1 MSWRVVDL
9 LNFDGVVETSRGRM
23 IVGGVEVPLA
33 EVNSIVI
40 GSKTRFSG
48 SLIHL
53 AAKFDI
59 PILTCDWRGMPIACT
74 FPWSDNS
81 RVGARFRAQI
91 DLTIPRQKNAWM
103 QIVKAKVSGQSN
115 NLESFTGE
123 SNHRMVEY
131 VSSVRSGDPSN
142 IEARAARTYWSS
154 FSLTKDFSR
163 TPGEGVGINSI
174 LDYGYAIIRSVTI
187 RAICEAG
194 LYPTIGIF
202 HRNRSNPF
210 SLADDLMEPFR
221 PAIDYVAH
229 EIGADGSLA
238 DRPIKEKLVEVLAL
252 TMGKKGDTVATSI
265 KNLASE
271 FANYVEGR
279 TQKLDVPAWVPGHG

>member
-1 MSWRVVDL
+1 MDL

-23 IVGGVEVPLA
+23 IVAGIEVPLA
-33 EVNSIVI
+33 EVSSIVI

-91 DLTIPRQKNAWM
+91 DLSIPRQKNAWM
-103 QIVKAKVSGQSN
+103 QIIKAKVVGQSN
-115 NLESFTGE
+115 NLKYITGE
-123 SNHRMVEY
+123 LDERMVEY
-131 VSSVRSGDPSN
+131 VLNVRSGDPSN

-154 FSLTKDFSR
+154 FSQNNGFSR
-163 TPGEGVGINSI
+163 TPGQGLGFNSM

-202 HRNRSNPF
+202 HKNRSNPF

-221 PAIDYVAH
+221 PAVDYVAH
-229 EIGADGSLA
+229 EIGADGSLE
-238 DRPIKEKLVEVLAL
+238 DRPTKEKLVGVLTL
-252 TMGKKGDTVATSI
+252 SMGAKGDTVATSI

-279 TQKLDVPAWVPGHG
+279 TQKLDVPIWVASNG